1 MKPINFVEK
10 LMESMREANEA
21 DEVDTGAAIEPRFIR
36 AGAAAIRFIGFCHRF
51 HYISGYND

>member
-21 DEVDTGAAIEPRFIR
+21 DEVDPGSAIELRFIR
-36 AGAAAIRFIGFCHRF
+36 AMAAAITFIGFRHRCH
-51 HYISGYND
+51 